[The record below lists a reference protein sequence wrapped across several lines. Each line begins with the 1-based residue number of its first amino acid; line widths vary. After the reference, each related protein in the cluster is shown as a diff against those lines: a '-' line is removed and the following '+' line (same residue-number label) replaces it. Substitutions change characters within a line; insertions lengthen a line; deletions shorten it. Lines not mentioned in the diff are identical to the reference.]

1 MLKKTCEDVTKQ
13 CIIKAGISKKE
24 DALNETDTQVTG
36 NFSDDEYSLEDLEIN
51 LNQHWELGLYIGPHK
66 VITAMLID
74 VDTNNS
80 TDASEL
86 FIVEEIIVEISG
98 EVQQIIDDKCEK
110 IKQTNSA
117 PVLQNKKSSRTKEIT
132 YACPR

>member
-1 MLKKTCEDVTKQ
+1 
-13 CIIKAGISKKE
+13 
-24 DALNETDTQVTG
+24 
-36 NFSDDEYSLEDLEIN
+36 
-51 LNQHWELGLYIGPHK
+51 
-66 VITAMLID
+66 MLID

-98 EVQQIIDDKCEK
+98 EVQQIIYDKCEK
-110 IKQTNSA
+110 IKETNSA

-132 YACPR
+132 YACPRQLVFLRKNELNTMLLLRKKPVEKGKISSFSFFKFCSIPLSKGK